1 MAAHATF
8 ERQKH
13 VTEKVE
19 ADLASQRIQQR
30 TVKKQLE
37 VRTQLAQSAVFFS
50 TFFQRTNN
58 KPKLKND
65 KRLFYALASRQ
76 LEGIDVDKY
85 DPVNDISVPA
95 IRPAM
100 VAAFTKIH
108 GGYKRLLVVCLFRPT
123 AL

>member
-37 VRTQLAQSAVFFS
+37 VRTLARSVRSIFS

-58 KPKLKND
+58 KTYRMTNGYFTLLQADSWKGLM
-65 KRLFYALASRQ
+65 L
-76 LEGIDVDKY
+76 
-85 DPVNDISVPA
+85 ISTT
-95 IRPAM
+95 R
-100 VAAFTKIH
+100 
-108 GGYKRLLVVCLFRPT
+108 
-123 AL
+123 

>member
-37 VRTQLAQSAVFFS
+37 VRMLSPQYFFFPTYSSAL
-50 TFFQRTNN
+50 TI
-58 KPKLKND
+58 KPKLKGGQTAV
-65 KRLFYALASRQ
+65 L
-76 LEGIDVDKY
+76 
-85 DPVNDISVPA
+85 
-95 IRPAM
+95 RPCKS
-100 VAAFTKIH
+100 TI
-108 GGYKRLLVVCLFRPT
+108 GRNRC
-123 AL
+123 

>member
-8 ERQKH
+8 ARQKH

-37 VRTQLAQSAVFFS
+37 VRTLARSVRSIFS

-58 KPKLKND
+58 KTYRMTNGYFTLLQADSWKGLM
-65 KRLFYALASRQ
+65 L
-76 LEGIDVDKY
+76 
-85 DPVNDISVPA
+85 ISTTRSMTSPSQ
-95 IRPAM
+95 RSDRRM

-108 GGYKRLLVVCLFRPT
+108 GGYKRLVVVCLFRPT

>member
-37 VRTQLAQSAVFFS
+37 VRMLSPQYFF
-50 TFFQRTNN
+50 F
-58 KPKLKND
+58 PL
-65 KRLFYALASRQ
+65 
-76 LEGIDVDKY
+76 I
-85 DPVNDISVPA
+85 PV
-95 IRPAM
+95 
-100 VAAFTKIH
+100 H
-108 GGYKRLLVVCLFRPT
+108 
-123 AL
+123 